1 MVYNNLLGIFNR
13 HITGPL
19 EIEDIPAVL
28 GSGLL
33 VGASLIAVIAILF
46 YVLKKDLSKPEAYMT
61 LRMILVFE
69 IGYFLSFWPS
79 LLVEGFPGGF
89 HFTLVKVAEVTV
101 PLLVESTLLPVVLA
115 KLFFELNPNKPVSNQ
130 IKWGLISGT
139 VYLFVFWLNN
149 AGEWIGAIMTK
160 GFAYITQYP
169 INMLSFIL
177 TTFGLL
183 LLALYAAYF
192 SKKSF
197 PKLGLS
203 LSDSDL
209 RKAGLIITALGTYL
223 VLIFLL
229 WLYFGSVGGW
239 GNWYAWFLGHGY
251 LDLWGLT
258 LPFVGLTLLFTSSK
272 NEAANKI
279 QKKRY
284 TLNIK
289 QVNLILF
296 LTQAL
301 GMAFYI
307 ILSAAYD
314 IPLPSTKILIAE
326 PIFRNLLTISGSLYF
341 IFILL
346 AIGLSINMNKKE

>member
-1 MVYNNLLGIFNR
+1 M
-13 HITGPL
+13 
-19 EIEDIPAVL
+19 
-28 GSGLL
+28 
-33 VGASLIAVIAILF
+33 
-46 YVLKKDLSKPEAYMT
+46 
-61 LRMILVFE
+61 
-69 IGYFLSFWPS
+69 
-79 LLVEGFPGGF
+79 
-89 HFTLVKVAEVTV
+89 KVAEVTV

-115 KLFFELNPNKPVSNQ
+115 KLFFELNPNKPISNP

-160 GFAYITQYP
+160 GATYITQYP

-183 LLALYAAYF
+183 LLALYSAYF

-203 LSDSDL
+203 LSESDL
-209 RKAGLIITALGTYL
+209 RKAGLIITALGMYL
-223 VLIFLL
+223 VLIFLM

-258 LPFVGLTLLFTSSK
+258 LPFVGLTLLFASSK
-272 NEAANKI
+272 NEDANRI

-284 TLNIK
+284 KLNIK

-296 LTQAL
+296 ATQAL

-307 ILSAAYD
+307 IFSAAYD

-341 IFILL
+341 ILILL
-346 AIGLSINMNKKE
+346 AIGLSINMRKKE